1 VDLPA
6 PTLTQSNRRFAAAVL
21 ASLAFLV
28 ALVFWDRRAPPRLSS
43 PAGAPV
49 EAADLKAS
57 DDRPPRLLKGTPP
70 LAPAQHL
77 AINPTIICRTLVGTD
92 GKVVEARAYQPRPEL
107 AEYERAALVAVRQ
120 YEFEPAV
127 KGRSSVQAWVNW
139 PVTFADPSQ
148 IVGTVRLKGSD
159 TIGGELAP
167 RLGAAFRDER
177 PDLNVTVE
185 AYGTATA
192 FTGLFDQN
200 ADIGLASRSADR
212 DEVERAAFLHIKL
225 DEYVFAYDGIAVIVH
240 PQNPINELSLEQVAK
255 IFSGKTKTWKEAGAA
270 KGGGSGAEPPPR
282 TGAIHRLSR
291 PSYSGTHAFFLQRVV
306 KLNRSD
312 SPDGFATDTES
323 VERNE
328 DLVAKVAADPDAIAY
343 VGLGWV
349 HKAVKALAL
358 SGDGPAV
365 RPSEDTIQDA
375 TYPVS
380 RPLLMYTR
388 GAPSANAAAFLRFV
402 FSSAGQGLI
411 KSAGFVPTEATV
423 LVIVPREKPE
433 VPAYDLFRVAY
444 PERSAAID
452 ATEEPKVSRAVEALK
467 APRTKV
473 LVVGNA
479 DGSEGD
485 AAACLAL
492 SEQRSRAMSDYLE
505 KQGVPAT
512 SVVVASDGSSHP
524 VAAKGTPGAQGSN
537 RRTDLYVVHEGG

>member
-1 VDLPA
+1 MDLSARTASRPNQIW
-6 PTLTQSNRRFAAAVL
+6 TAVVV
-21 ASLAFLV
+21 AGV
-28 ALVFWDRRAPPRLSS
+28 ALVAALVIWDRLAPPPRVT
-43 PAGAPV
+43 PASAPLD
-49 EAADLKAS
+49 AAELKGS
-57 DDRPPRLLKGTPP
+57 DDCPPRLLKGTPP

-77 AINPTIICRTLVGTD
+77 AINPTIICRTLVGSD
-92 GKVVEARAYQPRPEL
+92 GKVIEAHAYQPRAEL
-107 AEYERAALVAVRQ
+107 AEYEHAALAAVRQ

-127 KGRSSVQAWVNW
+127 RGRSAVDAWVNW

-192 FTGLFDQN
+192 FTGLFDQD
-200 ADIGLASRSADR
+200 ADIGLASRGASK
-212 DEVERAAFLHIKL
+212 DELARASFLHIKL
-225 DEYVFAYDGIAVIVH
+225 DEYVFAYDGIAVIVN
-240 PQNPINELSLEQVAK
+240 PQNPVSELGLDQVAR
-255 IFSGKTKTWKEAGAA
+255 IFSGKIKTWKDAGAP
-270 KGGGSGAEPPPR
+270 KGG
-282 TGAIHRLSR
+282 TIHLLSR
-291 PSYSGTHAFFLQRVV
+291 PAYSGTHGFFLQRVV
-306 KLNRSD
+306 KLDQAS
-312 SPDGFATDTES
+312 SPDGFSPDTEW

-328 DLVAKVAADPDAIAY
+328 DLVARVAANPNAVAY

-358 SGDGPAV
+358 STPGHGAV

-402 FSSAGQGLI
+402 FSAAGQGLI

-423 LVIVPREKPE
+423 LVLVPREKPE
-433 VPAYDLFRVAY
+433 VPAYEVFRVGFH
-444 PERSAAID
+444 ERSAAVD
-452 ATEEPKVSRAVEALK
+452 PAEEVKLGRAVEALR

-479 DGSEGD
+479 DGAEGD
-485 AAACLAL
+485 AATCQQL
-492 SEQRSRAMSDYLE
+492 SVERAKAMSEYLE
-505 KQGVPAT
+505 KHGVPAA
-512 SVVVASDGSSHP
+512 SIVVESDGSTHP
-524 VAAKGTPGAQGSN
+524 VATKGTPGGQERN
-537 RRTDLYVVHEGG
+537 RRTDFYVVHEG